1 MKLYKYQRRHVDR
14 LLQILE
20 TKRGAFDLSA
30 TGTGKTICALTVAK
44 ELGRPA
50 AVVAPLGT
58 LPGWRRTAAALGVP
72 LVSVNYESLTK
83 SKGFVTPQG
92 IKLPKNA
99 LVIYDEAHRCKNH
112 KTGNAKTMLSIA
124 RSGYKILALS
134 ATIAHHAEHLRAW
147 NDAWNLANTNSFS
160 AFMYACGY
168 YYEQNKWGGSWL
180 PKTENAVDITRRRI
194 APFVSAMS
202 IEDAGEMFK
211 QNHVS
216 IEIVSSQEDSALKKA
231 YEDYF
236 KALRASDK
244 KTGGDHLVKEL
255 RARQASEK
263 AKIPYV
269 LEKVDDLID
278 EGYSVAV
285 FCNFNETIN
294 ELAIQLGG
302 VSPAVVR
309 GGQSPKEREAERLR
323 FQENKTP
330 VILCNLQ
337 SGGVGLDLH
346 DINGKPRYSLIMPDW
361 SAVNLKQ
368 ALGRIH
374 RAGAKSAAIQSILY
388 SDVDVEV
395 RMAEAV
401 RAKLNNLDTLHD
413 TETGVRGFV

>member
-1 MKLYKYQRRHVDR
+1 MKPYKYQRKHIDR
-14 LLQILE
+14 LIEILE

-30 TGTGKTICALTVAK
+30 TGTGKTLCALTVAK

-58 LPGWRRTAAALGVP
+58 LPGWRRTAEALGMP

-83 SKGFVTPQG
+83 ARGFVTPQE

-99 LVIYDEAHRCKNH
+99 LVIYDEAHKCKNH
-112 KTGNAKTMLSIA
+112 KTGNAKTMLYIA

-147 NDAWNLANTNSFS
+147 NDAFNLANTNSFS

-168 YYEQNKWGGSWL
+168 YYEQSKWGGAWL
-180 PKTENAVDITRRRI
+180 PKSENSVDITRRRI
-194 APFVSAMS
+194 APFVSAMT

-211 QNHVS
+211 ENSVS
-216 IEIVSSQEDSALKKA
+216 VEVVSSQEDPELKKA

-236 KALRASDK
+236 KALCAGDK
-244 KTGGDHLVKEL
+244 KTKGDHLVKEL

-263 AKIPYV
+263 AKIPYILDRVDELTEEGFSVV
-269 LEKVDDLID
+269 L
-278 EGYSVAV
+278 
-285 FCNFNETIN
+285 FCCFNETID
-294 ELAIQLGG
+294 ELRQSLAGHL
-302 VSPAVVR
+302 PAVIR
-309 GGQSPKEREAERLR
+309 GGQSPAAREAERKR
-323 FQENKTP
+323 FQENKTR

-337 SGGVGLDLH
+337 AGGVGLDLH
-346 DINGKPRYSLIMPDW
+346 DLHGQPRYSIILPDW
-361 SAVNLKQ
+361 SAVSIKQ

-374 RAGAKSAAIQSILY
+374 RAGAKSPAIQQILY
-388 SDVDVEV
+388 SDVEVEK

-401 RAKLNNLDTLHD
+401 RAKLHNLDTLHD
-413 TETGVRGFV
+413 SETGVKI

>member
-1 MKLYKYQRRHVDR
+1 MKPYKYQRRHIDR
-14 LLQILE
+14 LTQILE

-30 TGTGKTICALTVAK
+30 TGTGKTLCALTVAK

-58 LPGWRRTAAALGVP
+58 LPGWRRTAEALGMP

-83 SKGFVTPQG
+83 VRGFVTPQE

-99 LVIYDEAHRCKNH
+99 LVIYDEAHKCKNH
-112 KTGNAKTMLSIA
+112 KTGNAKTMLRIA

-147 NDAWNLANTNSFS
+147 NDAFNLTNTNSFS

-168 YYEQNKWGGSWL
+168 YYEKKKWGGAWL
-180 PKTENAVDITRRRI
+180 PGSENSVDITRRRI
-194 APFVSAMS
+194 APFVSGMS

-211 QNHVS
+211 KNHVS
-216 IEIVSSQEDSALKKA
+216 VEIVSSQEDPALKKA

-236 KALRASDK
+236 KALRAGDK
-244 KTGGDHLVKEL
+244 KTKGDHLVKEL

-263 AKIPYV
+263 AKIPYI
-269 LEKVDDLID
+269 LDKVDELTE
-278 EGYSVAV
+278 EGFSVAV
-285 FCNFNETIN
+285 FCCFNETID
-294 ELAIQLGG
+294 ELQRSLARHL
-302 VSPAVVR
+302 PAVIR
-309 GGQSPKEREAERLR
+309 GGQTPAERETERQS

-330 VILCNLQ
+330 CILCNLQ
-337 SGGVGLDLH
+337 AGGVGLDLH
-346 DINGKPRYSLIMPDW
+346 DLHGQPRYSIILPDW
-361 SAVNLKQ
+361 SAVSIKQ

-374 RAGAKSAAIQSILY
+374 RAGAKSPAIQQILY
-388 SDVDVEV
+388 SDVEVEK

-401 RAKLNNLDTLHD
+401 RAKLHNLDTLHD
-413 TETGVRGFV
+413 SETGVKI